1 MNLFFT
7 AASPAPSFP
16 IPTIHTI
23 PRSRLPI
30 PKGGVNDG
38 LILDGVS

>member
-16 IPTIHTI
+16 IPTIPTI